1 MREITRR
8 FDNRMSVLTKLACAQ
23 DRRDEV
29 PNKELAQELVQAG
42 DTSGIRE
49 IAENLWNKNT
59 DIQSDCIK
67 VLYEIG
73 YLKPELI
80 ADYTPDF
87 LKLLK
92 SKENRLLWG
101 AMLALSTVAALKADE
116 LFPHIVEIQRTME
129 KGSVITEDNGVG
141 TLAAIAST
149 KEAYNQVI
157 FPYLLNHLAT
167 CRPKSVPQ
175 HAEKTLVAVNE
186 NNKAVFIQ
194 VLEKRLEDLLGG
206 LVTRVRRVIR
216 EAEKK

>member
-1 MREITRR
+1 
-8 FDNRMSVLTKLACAQ
+8 MSVLNKLACAQ
-23 DRRDEV
+23 NRRDEV
-29 PNKELAQELVQAG
+29 PNQKLAQELVQNG

-49 IAENLWNKNT
+49 IAENLWNKDT

-67 VLYEIG
+67 VIYEIG

-80 ADYTPDF
+80 AAYTPDF

-92 SKENRLLWG
+92 SRENCLVWG

-116 LFPHIVEIQRTME
+116 LFPHIGEIQHAME

-141 TLAAIAST
+141 TLALIAST
-149 KEAYNQVI
+149 KEEYNQVI

-175 HAEKTLVAVNE
+175 HAEKTLIAVNAQ
-186 NNKAVFIQ
+186 NKEAFIQ

-206 LVTRVRRVIR
+206 QVSRVKKVIR

>member
-1 MREITRR
+1 
-8 FDNRMSVLTKLACAQ
+8 MSVLSKLACAQ
-23 DRRDEV
+23 NRLDEV
-29 PNKELAQELVQAG
+29 PNQELAHELVQNG
-42 DTSGIRE
+42 DVSGIRE
-49 IAENLWNKNT
+49 IAENLWNKDT

-92 SKENRLLWG
+92 SRENRLVWG

-116 LFPHIVEIQRTME
+116 LFPHVNEIQRAME

-141 TLAAIAST
+141 TLAAIASSRA
-149 KEAYNQVI
+149 EYNQVI
-157 FPYLLNHLAT
+157 FPYLLNHLET

-175 HAEKTLVAVNE
+175 HAEKTLVAANAQNNE
-186 NNKAVFIQ
+186 AFIK
-194 VLEKRLEDLLGG
+194 VLEKRLDDLMGG
-206 LVTRVRRVIR
+206 QVTCVRRVIR

>member
-1 MREITRR
+1 
-8 FDNRMSVLTKLACAQ
+8 MSVLDKLACAQ
-23 DRRDEV
+23 GRRDEV
-29 PNKELAQELVQAG
+29 PNQALAQELVQNG

-49 IAENLWNKNT
+49 IAENLWNKDT

-67 VLYEIG
+67 VIYEIG

-80 ADYTPDF
+80 AAYTPDF

-92 SKENRLLWG
+92 SRENCLVWG

-116 LFPHIVEIQRTME
+116 LFPHIGEIQHAME

-141 TLAAIAST
+141 TLALIAST
-149 KEAYNQVI
+149 KEEYNQVI

-175 HAEKTLVAVNE
+175 HAEKTLIAVNAQ
-186 NNKAVFIQ
+186 NKEAFIQ

-206 LVTRVRRVIR
+206 QVSRMKIVIR
-216 EAEKK
+216 QAEKK

>member
-1 MREITRR
+1 
-8 FDNRMSVLTKLACAQ
+8 MSVLDKLACAQ
-23 DRRDEV
+23 GRRDEV
-29 PNKELAQELVQAG
+29 PNQALAQELVQNG

-49 IAENLWNKNT
+49 IAENLWNKDT

-67 VLYEIG
+67 VIYEIG

-80 ADYTPDF
+80 AAYTPDF

-92 SKENRLLWG
+92 SRENCLVWG

-116 LFPHIVEIQRTME
+116 LFPHIGEIQHAME

-141 TLAAIAST
+141 TLALIAST
-149 KEAYNQVI
+149 KEEYNQVI

-175 HAEKTLVAVNE
+175 HAEKTLIAVNAQ
-186 NNKAVFIQ
+186 NKEAFIQ

-206 LVTRVRRVIR
+206 QVSRVKKVIR

>member
-1 MREITRR
+1 
-8 FDNRMSVLTKLACAQ
+8 MSVLNKLSWSQ
-23 DRRDEV
+23 GRRDEV
-29 PNKELAQELVQAG
+29 SNQELARELVQSRNIA
-42 DTSGIRE
+42 GIRE
-49 IAENLWNKNT
+49 IAENLQNRDP

-80 ADYTPDF
+80 VDYTSDF

-92 SKENRLLWG
+92 SRENRLVWG
-101 AMLALSTVAALKADE
+101 GMLALSTVAALKADE
-116 LFPHIVEIQRTME
+116 LFPHMGEIQHAME

-141 TLAAIAST
+141 TLALIAST
-149 KEAYNQVI
+149 KEEYNQVI

-175 HAEKTLVAVNE
+175 HAEKTLVAVNG

-194 VLEKRLEDLLGG
+194 VLEKRMEDLLGG
-206 LVTRVRRVIR
+206 QVTRIRRVIQ
-216 EAEKK
+216 EAGKK